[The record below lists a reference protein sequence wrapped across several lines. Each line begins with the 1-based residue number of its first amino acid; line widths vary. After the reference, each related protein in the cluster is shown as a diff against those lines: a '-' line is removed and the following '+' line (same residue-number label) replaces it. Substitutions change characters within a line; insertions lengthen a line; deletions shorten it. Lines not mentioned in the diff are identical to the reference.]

1 MSPPGF
7 CRKTWLVRHFSRS
20 DRHCSK
26 DGRESTV
33 LLEAI
38 FSIEHS
44 ILKSVSEELLSLM
57 ESNSFDVRRRLLKEL
72 GNSQWVDRSDSI
84 PIVNKALSD
93 ENSSIR
99 NQAVITYRSLGL

>member
-1 MSPPGF
+1 M
-7 CRKTWLVRHFSRS
+7 
-20 DRHCSK
+20 
-26 DGRESTV
+26 
-33 LLEAI
+33 
-38 FSIEHS
+38 
-44 ILKSVSEELLSLM
+44 LKSVSEELLSLM